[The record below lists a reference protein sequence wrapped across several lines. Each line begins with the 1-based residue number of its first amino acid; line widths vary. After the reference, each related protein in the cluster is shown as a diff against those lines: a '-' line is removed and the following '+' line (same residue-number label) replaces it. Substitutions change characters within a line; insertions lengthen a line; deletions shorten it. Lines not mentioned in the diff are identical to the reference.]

1 MNSTPDEFAPF
12 SGAAYIFT
20 GLGSGI
26 PDADDDGLL
35 DSWELTYWPTNVGHN
50 ALDDFDHD
58 GYVELLELALG
69 LNPTLPNAGG
79 LPAAINEGGYLTMT
93 LTKQPGVTYEVQSA
107 GTLLPALPDSF
118 SAASTTILINNATA
132 LKVRDNFLIGT
143 PPARYLRLKV
153 TAAP

>member
-1 MNSTPDEFAPF
+1 M
-12 SGAAYIFT
+12 
-20 GLGSGI
+20 
-26 PDADDDGLL
+26 
-35 DSWELTYWPTNVGHN
+35 
-50 ALDDFDHD
+50 
-58 GYVELLELALG
+58 ELLELALG

-79 LPAAINEGGYLTMT
+79 LPAAIDEGGYLTMT

-118 SAASTTILINNATA
+118 SAASTTILTNNATT
-132 LKVRDNFLIGT
+132 LKVRDNVLIGT